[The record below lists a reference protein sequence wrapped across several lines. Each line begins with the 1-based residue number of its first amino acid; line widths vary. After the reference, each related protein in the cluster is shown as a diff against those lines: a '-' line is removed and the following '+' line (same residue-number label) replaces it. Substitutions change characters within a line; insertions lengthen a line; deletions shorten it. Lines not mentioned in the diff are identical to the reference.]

1 MLFFPIAHVS
11 GDNIMWFYDEGLRV
25 AGGNCLLFP
34 CSFEMWVYRFFFSF
48 VFGEGRNMV
57 GGVCSCEVYCIDL
70 VKIHLTFSAS
80 KVKGRA
86 LTSKEGQPC

>member
-1 MLFFPIAHVS
+1 MLFFPIADVS
-11 GDNIMWFYDEGLRV
+11 GDNIMRFYDEGLRV

-34 CSFEMWVYRFFFSF
+34 FSFEMWVYHFFPV
-48 VFGEGRNMV
+48 VFGEGRDMV

-70 VKIHLTFSAS
+70 VKIYLTFSAS